1 MQKHTLTVTKRDIFG
16 KKLKALRKTG
26 VLPGNIYGK
35 DLKSQAVQVPVK
47 EFQTVYDEVGSSGV
61 VYLDFEG
68 KEHPVL
74 IHALAYDYLKNQ
86 PLHADF
92 FQVNMKEK
100 VKTKVPLHVVGEPK
114 AVTEKIGMLMQPV
127 NEIEVEALPT
137 DLPESLEVDV
147 TELLEVGQ
155 NLKVSDV
162 KHADTVTLLSDPEQV
177 IASIAELVSEE
188 AQEQAA
194 EEAAAAEAAAEGTE
208 GAATEGGETP
218 KAEGESAKSEGETKE
233 DGAEEPKA

>member
-1 MQKHTLTVTKRDIFG
+1 MQKHTLKVTKREIFG

-47 EFQTVYDEVGSSGV
+47 EFQAVYDQVGSSGV

-74 IHALAYDYLKNQ
+74 IHALAYDYIKSQ

-100 VKTKVPLHVVGEPK
+100 VKTKVPLHIVGEPK
-114 AVTEKIGMLMQPV
+114 AVTEKIGMLLQPV
-127 NEIEVEALPT
+127 GEIEVEALPT
-137 DLPESLEVDV
+137 DLPESLEIDV
-147 TELLEVGQ
+147 TELAEVGQ
-155 NLKVSDV
+155 NLKVLDI
-162 KHADTVTLLSDPEQV
+162 KRADTITILSDPEQV
-177 IASIAELVSEE
+177 VASIAELVSEE
-188 AQEQAA
+188 AVAQAA
-194 EEAAAAEAAAEGTE
+194 EEAAAAEAAGEAAEGAVPAEGTE
-208 GAATEGGETP
+208 TP
-218 KAEGESAKSEGETKE
+218 AAEGATPAP
-233 DGAEEPKA
+233 AEKPTE